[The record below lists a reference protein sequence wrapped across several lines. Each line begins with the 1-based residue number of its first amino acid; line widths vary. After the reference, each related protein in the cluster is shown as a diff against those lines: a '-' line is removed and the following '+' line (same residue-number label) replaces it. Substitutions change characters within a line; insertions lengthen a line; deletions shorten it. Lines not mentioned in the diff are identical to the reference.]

1 MTESRAFAT
10 GPRLRYYSTPMTH
23 ASRST
28 LPTPRS
34 TPRVA
39 LIHDWLNQIGGAE
52 NVLETLVGMF
62 SRAPV
67 FTSMYATDRM
77 PPAYR
82 TWDIRTT
89 FMQRLPGVTTH
100 HQAYM
105 PVYPLAFKTM
115 DLRGYDLI
123 LSNKSG
129 FCHGVSA
136 PEGATHVC
144 YCLTPTRFL
153 WQYEHYREREQLGA
167 GVNLAISLLMA
178 PLRKWD
184 YAAAQRVHRFIA
196 ISTEIQERIRRFYG
210 RDSTIIFPPVD
221 IARFRP
227 NGPTGG
233 LRAEPPGD
241 YFLAGGRLI
250 PYKRVDLAVR
260 ACSALGLRLLV
271 FGEGRDLAEL
281 ERMAGPTVTFVGRVS
296 WDELAKLYAGAKAFI
311 FPGLED
317 FGIAPLEA
325 QASGRPVIAFQG
337 GGALDTVIPGKTG
350 EFFSEPTVE
359 ALMAVL
365 AAFDPAGYDPTTCR
379 ANAEGFGAD
388 RFKQELREFIERTA

>member
-1 MTESRAFAT
+1 MTDAIRNTQYA
-10 GPRLRYYSTPMTH
+10 
-23 ASRST
+23 
-28 LPTPRS
+28 
-34 TPRVA
+34 PRVA
-39 LIHDWLNQIGGAE
+39 LIHDWLNQLGGAE
-52 NVLETLVGMF
+52 NVLETMVGMF
-62 SRAPV
+62 PGASV
-67 FTSMYATDRM
+67 FTSMYAPEVM
-77 PPAYR
+77 PAAYR
-82 TWDIRTT
+82 QWGIRTT

-105 PVYPLAFKTM
+105 PLYPLAFSRV

-129 FCHGVSA
+129 FCHGVPV
-136 PEGATHVC
+136 PEGARHVC

-153 WQYEHYREREQLGA
+153 WQYELYQQREQLGA
-167 GVNLAISLLMA
+167 AVNLAMSLLMA

-210 RDSTIIFPPVD
+210 RESTIIFPPVD
-221 IARFRP
+221 IGRFRP
-227 NGPTGG
+227 NG
-233 LRAEPPGD
+233 EPLGD

-250 PYKRVDLAVR
+250 PYKRADLAVR

-271 FGEGRDLAEL
+271 FGDGRDRAEL

-296 WDELAKLYAGAKAFI
+296 WDELARLYAGAKAFI

-325 QASGRPVIAFQG
+325 QASGRPVIAYQG
-337 GGALDTVIPGKTG
+337 GGALDTLIPGKTG

-359 ALMAVL
+359 SLTAVL
-365 AAFDPAGYDPTTCR
+365 AAFDPAGYDPLLCR
-379 ANAEGFGAD
+379 TNAERFGAE
-388 RFKQELREFIERTA
+388 RFERELREFIARSA